1 MNANILLRIFSYLHD
16 DSRGFQIFFFPR
28 RVFKPCYNLLLIV
41 HQYSCNLILL
51 IHHLFVNTAV
61 CPDPGVPNQG
71 MRVGDNFQHGK
82 TVTFECKKNYD
93 LLGNATVRCNGGVW
107 NGETPKCKG
116 NYKNNP

>member
-1 MNANILLRIFSYLHD
+1 MNTSILLHCQISFIFIYLHD
-16 DSRGFQIFFFPR
+16 DSRGFLIFFFPL
-28 RVFKPCYNLLLIV
+28 RVFKPYYNLLLIV
-41 HQYSCNLILL
+41 NQYSL
-51 IHHLFVNTAV
+51 HHLFVNTAV

>member
-1 MNANILLRIFSYLHD
+1 MNTSILLHRQISFIFIYLHD
-16 DSRGFQIFFFPR
+16 DSRGFLIFFFPL
-28 RVFKPCYNLLLIV
+28 RVFKPYYNLLLIV
-41 HQYSCNLILL
+41 NQYSL
-51 IHHLFVNTAV
+51 HHLFVNTAV